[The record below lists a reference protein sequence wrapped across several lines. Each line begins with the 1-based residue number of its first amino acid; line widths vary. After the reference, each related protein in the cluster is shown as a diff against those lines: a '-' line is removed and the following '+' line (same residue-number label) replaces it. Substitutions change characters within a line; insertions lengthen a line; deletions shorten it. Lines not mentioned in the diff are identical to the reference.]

1 MCSFN
6 IVLSK
11 KQEQDLIFALEK
23 ARRDG
28 SLTVVNRILAV
39 LNFAEWENATFKD
52 IASFLKA
59 R

>member
-11 KQEQDLIFALEK
+11 EQERDLVFALDK

-28 SLTVVNRILAV
+28 NLTVSNRILAV
-39 LNFAEWENATFKD
+39 LNFASLRKNH
-52 IASFLKA
+52 L
-59 R
+59 